1 MLRLTAYFD
10 YFPGNLSSIR
20 EVFMKYK
27 CILQDEAKA
36 LIDAANNCVVLD
48 VRTIEEF
55 RSAHIAGAI
64 LIPDYEIFDRAEA
77 ELTDKS
83 QLILVYCRSGRRSK
97 AAAAV
102 LTMLGYSNV
111 MEFGGIID
119 WPYGVVSD
127 GDA

>member
-1 MLRLTAYFD
+1 
-10 YFPGNLSSIR
+10 
-20 EVFMKYK
+20 MKYK
-27 CILQDEAKA
+27 CILQDEARA
-36 LIDAANNCVVLD
+36 LMNAADNCVVLD

-127 GDA
+127 DDA